1 MRERGKGGIRFPY
14 GERSTSLATRDV
26 NRESVWRENVESR
39 ANFSVGVIHQQLDT
53 LGLNRYELAN
63 YYTIIIYKQTN
74 KHI

>member
-1 MRERGKGGIRFPY
+1 MGAANL
-14 GERSTSLATRDV
+14 S
-26 NRESVWRENVESR
+26 WRENVKSR

>member
-1 MRERGKGGIRFPY
+1 MGAANL
-14 GERSTSLATRDV
+14 S
-26 NRESVWRENVESR
+26 WRENVKSQ

-63 YYTIIIYKQTN
+63 YYTIIIHKQTN

>member
-1 MRERGKGGIRFPY
+1 MVSGQHLWQQGMGTENL
-14 GERSTSLATRDV
+14 S
-26 NRESVWRENVESR
+26 WRENVKSR

>member
-1 MRERGKGGIRFPY
+1 MGAANL
-14 GERSTSLATRDV
+14 S
-26 NRESVWRENVESR
+26 WRENVESQ
-39 ANFSVGVIHQQLDT
+39 ANFSMGVIHQQLDT